1 MDSSER
7 FDPQKF
13 KFRGL
18 YPGVSIGMASDRY
31 AGWIGQVYSE
41 GRYTLGIAHRTHKV
55 GERSFVKELLP
66 EESNVVDNIQ
76 RNFYTRFGS

>member
-1 MDSSER
+1 MDNSER
-7 FDPQKF
+7 LDPGKF

-18 YPGVSIGMASDRY
+18 HSQILIGMASDRY
-31 AGWIGQVYSE
+31 AGWIAQVNSE

-55 GERSFVKELLP
+55 GERSFVEEVLP
-66 EESNVVDNIQ
+66 VESNVVDTIQ